1 MNPALISTLNPYHT
15 IILVGGGTGWHI
27 QPIVSIVKSL
37 EHEYI
42 WVWWEHSA
50 EMKAAWENNILFSQI
65 PILKLTTTRSF
76 KILLYPFFLILG
88 ILKSRKILLSVIAT
102 KEAIQ
107 KQRSPHSVLLH
118 SRWQEQICV
127 FSKGWPGSVA
137 IGLAAW
143 SLWIPL
149 YIHESDTIAWR
160 SNQILGKFATKVFLG
175 FENTKKYFKWKNSE
189 VIGQILDP
197 VFSHH
202 CEPAKQSRNTEI
214 QKPLDHFVP
223 RDDRIQW
230 KTNKPHILVICGSQG
245 SQSIFQAIIEQFRED
260 TRYEWIIALGK
271 LNQDMQN
278 AFAVIPNCQAKEWI
292 SQSDIAQLIPDTDI
306 AISRWSATTLA
317 ELTAFSDS
325 KPYLIIIPLPYSA
338 WNHQYFNALE
348 YSKLGHTIIE
358 QKHLDTLKN
367 TLTNHFTTIC
377 PKQTQK

>member
-1 MNPALISTLNPYHT
+1 MHPALIATLSPYST
-15 IILVGGGTGWHI
+15 IVLVGGGTGWHI

-37 EHEYI
+37 EHEYLWI
-42 WVWWEHSA
+42 GWQNSTEEKSA
-50 EMKAAWENNILFSQI
+50 RENNIPFHQI
-65 PILKLTTTRSF
+65 PTLKLSTTKSF
-76 KILLYPFFLILG
+76 KVVLYPYFLLLGFFKARKL
-88 ILKSRKILLSVIAT
+88 LKWLQTWWKTVNSGG
-102 KEAIQ
+102 
-107 KQRSPHSVLLH
+107 
-118 SRWQEQICV
+118 CV

-137 IGLAAW
+137 IGIAAW

-149 YIHESDTIAWR
+149 YIHESDTVAGR

-197 VFSHH
+197 VFYRH
-202 CEPAKQSRNTEI
+202 CEPVKQSRNTEI

-292 SQSDIAQLIPDTDI
+292 SQSDIAELIPDTDI

-325 KPYLIIIPLPYSA
+325 KPHLIIIPLPYSA
-338 WNHQYFNALE
+338 WNHQHFNALE
-348 YSKLGHTIIE
+348 YSKLGHTILE
-358 QKHLDTLKN
+358 QKHLDTLN
-367 TLTNHFTTIC
+367 NILTTHFTTIC

>member
-42 WVWWEHSA
+42 WIWWEHSA

-88 ILKSRKILLSVIAT
+88 ILKSRKILQ
-102 KEAIQ
+102 EIQ
-107 KQRSPHSVLLH
+107 NEEKKL
-118 SRWQEQICV
+118 CV

-137 IGLAAW
+137 IGIAAW

-214 QKPLDHFVP
+214 QKSLDHFVP

-260 TRYEWIIALGK
+260 TRYELIIALGK

-292 SQSDIAQLIPDTDI
+292 SQADIAQLIPDADI

-317 ELTAFSDS
+317 ELTAFSES
-325 KPYLIIIPLPYSA
+325 KPHLIIIPLPYSA

-348 YSKLGHTIIE
+348 YSKLGHTILE

-367 TLTNHFTTIC
+367 TLTTHLTTIC